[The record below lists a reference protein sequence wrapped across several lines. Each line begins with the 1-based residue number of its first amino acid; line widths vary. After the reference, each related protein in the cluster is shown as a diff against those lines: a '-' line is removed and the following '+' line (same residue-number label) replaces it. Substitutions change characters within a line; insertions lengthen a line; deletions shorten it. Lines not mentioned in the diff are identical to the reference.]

1 MLLQNTQDPFGTA
14 MSERPKVIDR
24 RLAARTGIFEVEE
37 VDLLF
42 ANGARRRFERI
53 RGGPGSVLIVP
64 VRGDGT
70 LLLTREY
77 AAGTDRYEVGFPRGL
92 IDPGEDPFQA
102 ANRELQ
108 EEVGFAA
115 GRLDLLRTVSIAPG
129 YIEHRTHILLAR
141 ELRQRTAEGDEPEPI
156 EVLSWPLED
165 VDGLLAMADFSEARS
180 ALAVFLVLRFLG
192 GAPGTAALDRCSEV

>member
-1 MLLQNTQDPFGTA
+1 MKA
-14 MSERPKVIDR
+14 RPKVIGR
-24 RLAARTGIFEVEE
+24 RVAARTGIFEIEE

-53 RGGPGSVLIVP
+53 RGGPASVLVVP
-64 VRGDGT
+64 QRGDGT

-92 IDPGEDPFQA
+92 IEPGEDPFQA

-115 GRLDLLRTVSIAPG
+115 GRLDLLRTVSIAPA

-141 ELRQRTAEGDEPEPI
+141 ELRERTAEGDEPEPI
-156 EVLSWPLED
+156 EVLTWPLED
-165 VDGLLAMADFSEARS
+165 AEGLLATADFSEARS
-180 ALAVFLVLRFLG
+180 ALAVLLALRFLG
-192 GAPGTAALDRCSEV
+192 GTADSDAVDRPLGGVTSAS